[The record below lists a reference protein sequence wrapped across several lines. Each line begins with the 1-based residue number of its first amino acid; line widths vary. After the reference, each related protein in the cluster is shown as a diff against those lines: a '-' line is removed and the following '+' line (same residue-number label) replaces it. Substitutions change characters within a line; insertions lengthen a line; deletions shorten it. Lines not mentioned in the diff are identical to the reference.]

1 MTTDSFRWPLMTT
14 NSYQWLPMTTNGC
27 WWSPMFSDDHRWLQI
42 TTNDC
47 RCTPMTADD
56 HRWLLMITDVFRWPP
71 MASDNHQWL
80 PMHTDGCRWL
90 VTTTDGCRWPADVHR
105 CLLMTTNENWWC
117 ECLLI
122 LRLKFCLSIPRCALM
137 HRCFDV
143 ISQIPCFWLQD
154 TPNMEGTFKRLDNH
168 CKILTVNRRDFL
180 FSTTQYQIFC

>member
-1 MTTDSFRWPLMTT
+1 MTTNSFRWPLMTT

-27 WWSPMFSDDHRWLQI
+27 WWSPMFSDDHRWL
-42 TTNDC
+42 
-47 RCTPMTADD
+47 
-56 HRWLLMITDVFRWPP
+56 
-71 MASDNHQWL
+71 
-80 PMHTDGCRWL
+80 PMHTNGCRWL

-154 TPNMEGTFKRLDNH
+154 TPNFVCPEVSLQTEFWITLIAWIFDTLMYRLFM
-168 CKILTVNRRDFL
+168 CLELTLMISFIVTL
-180 FSTTQYQIFC
+180 MA

>member
-1 MTTDSFRWPLMTT
+1 MTADAHR
-14 NSYQWLPMTTNGC
+14 WLPMTTDGC
-27 WWSPMFSDDHRWLQI
+27 WWSPMFSDDNRGLPI
-42 TTNDC
+42 TT
-47 RCTPMTADD
+47 DD
-56 HRWLLMITDVFRWPP
+56 
-71 MASDNHQWL
+71 
-80 PMHTDGCRWL
+80 CRWL

-154 TPNMEGTFKRLDNH
+154 TPRFWAQNVTGWPEKLENDDLK
-168 CKILTVNRRDFL
+168 KILKKILSPPNVTFIQL
-180 FSTTQYQIFC
+180 FQIWSFSDNPPLFGQSPSFCCFFMASLI

>member
-1 MTTDSFRWPLMTT
+1 
-14 NSYQWLPMTTNGC
+14 
-27 WWSPMFSDDHRWLQI
+27 
-42 TTNDC
+42 
-47 RCTPMTADD
+47 
-56 HRWLLMITDVFRWPP
+56 
-71 MASDNHQWL
+71 MASDNHRWL

-154 TPNMEGTFKRLDNH
+154 TPKFL
-168 CKILTVNRRDFL
+168 LTVDSELVIYFAGKPNNTINKYCWFNIL
-180 FSTTQYQIFC
+180 GKKYQNETKHWPHQSLASFKNNSNFVRHIWETDK